1 MTTRAKWHVRNER
14 KLMARPRE
22 FDETVVLETAMLCF
36 WAKGYEA
43 TSVRDLA
50 EQMEITA
57 ASLYN
62 AFGGKR
68 ALYRQAL
75 NHYLQLSVRDRIRRL
90 EQLPPYPAIRAFF
103 SEIIERSVADK
114 QRRGCM
120 LVNSALELA
129 PHDNEF
135 QKIISKELTVI
146 EHFFRERIIAGQQ
159 DGTITSLKQANELAK
174 LLLSVLLGIRVLA
187 RTRPRRS
194 MLEGSVGSLLS
205 FLKKES
211 Q

>member
-1 MTTRAKWHVRNER
+1 MTTQVEWHVRDER
-14 KLMARPRE
+14 NLMARPRE
-22 FDETVVLETAMLCF
+22 FDEAVVLEAAMLCF

-50 EQMEITA
+50 EQMGITA

-62 AFGGKR
+62 AFGDKR

-75 NHYLQLSVRDRIRRL
+75 DHYLQLSVHDRIRRL
-90 EQLPPYPAIRAFF
+90 ERLPPYPAIRAFF
-103 SEIIERSVADK
+103 NEIIERSVSDK

-146 EHFFRERIIAGQQ
+146 EHFFRERIVAGQR
-159 DGTITSLKQANELAK
+159 DGTITSLKQADELAK

-187 RTRPRRS
+187 RTRPQRS
-194 MLEGSVGSLLS
+194 VLEGAVKSILS
-205 FLKKES
+205 FLKIKES
-211 Q
+211 